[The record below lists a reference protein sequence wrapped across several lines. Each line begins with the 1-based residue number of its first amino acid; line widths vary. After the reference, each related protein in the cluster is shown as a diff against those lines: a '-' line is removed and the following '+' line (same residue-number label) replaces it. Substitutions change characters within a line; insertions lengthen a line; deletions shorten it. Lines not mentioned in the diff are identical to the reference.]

1 MALKTTIKGREAL
14 NRRLRAFVPEAEKM
28 AREAKFD
35 VAQEAAELIENAAP
49 LGETGDYRASIVGD
63 YQANNPSIAPVG
75 GKRSSDPDATAV
87 YASFIW
93 RFLEFGTKPHSLAR
107 NASRVRG
114 LRQDEGGMHPGTAA
128 QPHIFPT
135 WRSYRP
141 KALRKVRD
149 AINRAIRE
157 NRTK

>member
-14 NRRLRAFVPEAEKM
+14 NRRLRAFVPEAEK
-28 AREAKFD
+28 
-35 VAQEAAELIENAAP
+35 AAELIENAAP

-75 GKRSSDPDATAV
+75 GKRSSDPDATGV

-107 NASRVRG
+107 NASRARG
-114 LRQDEGGMHPGTAA
+114 LRQDEGGMHPGTPA

-157 NRTK
+157 NRKK